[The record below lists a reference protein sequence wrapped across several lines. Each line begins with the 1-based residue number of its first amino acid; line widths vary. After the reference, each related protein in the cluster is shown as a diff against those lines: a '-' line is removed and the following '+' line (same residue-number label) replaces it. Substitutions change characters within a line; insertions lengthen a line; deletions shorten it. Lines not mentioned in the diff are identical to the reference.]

1 MRENWKTIA
10 LALDKV
16 VISVRS
22 AFNIKTINI
31 LALIWISGR
40 PGGRFYLAQLSFKRS
55 CFERGVGDEGD
66 HNGN

>member
-40 PGGRFYLAQLSFKRS
+40 SLLSSTAFHS
-55 CFERGVGDEGD
+55 NAAALRGEWAMKVAIIEID
-66 HNGN
+66 